1 MKYFTINELCWSE
14 TASKYKIKNTPTE
27 EIKEHLSELVE
38 NVLDPLREAWGGP
51 IIVSSGYRCPELNK
65 KVGGSKTSSHMSGY
79 AVDLVPENGEIERF
93 FNFVKNSF
101 LLKESYEFDQLI
113 DEHSGKNHWVHIGY
127 KNNKG
132 EQRRQIK
139 KYEDG
144 KYYILIS
151 DEEENNETIK
161 E

>member
-51 IIVSSGYRCPELNK
+51 IIVSSGYRFPELNQ

-101 LLKESYEFDQLI
+101 LISEISSTASIILFITSNLI
-113 DEHSGKNHWVHIGY
+113 LG
-127 KNNKG
+127 
-132 EQRRQIK
+132 
-139 KYEDG
+139 
-144 KYYILIS
+144 YILNKAS
-151 DEEENNETIK
+151 VQS
-161 E
+161 